1 MDEIASPALW
11 TAAFLLALISSTTL
25 KIWLASR
32 QIRHVA
38 GHRHTVPAAFATQ
51 IPLAAHERAAAY
63 TIARTRLVLIDVLLS
78 AAMLLGLTLLGG
90 LQALWDFSAAV
101 IDPAALLTR
110 QLFVV
115 AILGLIGS
123 VVDLPLDAWRRFRVE
138 QRFGFNRLTVGLWL
152 LDLGRG

>member
-1 MDEIASPALW
+1 MDDFASPALW

-38 GHRHTVPAAFATQ
+38 EHRHTVPAAFATQ

-78 AAMLLGLTLLGG
+78 AALLLALTLLGG
-90 LQALWDFSAAV
+90 LQALWDFSASLV
-101 IDPAALLTR
+101 DPSALLTR
-110 QLFVV
+110 QLLVV
-115 AILGLIGS
+115 AI
-123 VVDLPLDAWRRFRVE
+123 V
-138 QRFGFNRLTVGLWL
+138 GF
-152 LDLGRG
+152 